1 MQTMNDTSSYP
12 CPWCGYYDLLV
23 QEKGM
28 ENIVHPAGECFV
40 MCDHCG
46 ATGPKA
52 KTKDEAIKKWNECVD
67 TACEIPDADDLTA
80 EEMRNITEEETDNIN
95 HPAHYCMGK
104 IETVEAISAALGDE
118 GFQSYCAGNVLK
130 YVWRYRHKGGKESL
144 EKARW
149 YLDRLI
155 AEVGK
160 GCG

>member
-1 MQTMNDTSSYP
+1 MKDINGKSSY
-12 CPWCGYYDLLV
+12 
-23 QEKGM
+23 
-28 ENIVHPAGECFV
+28 
-40 MCDHCG
+40 
-46 ATGPKA
+46 
-52 KTKDEAIKKWNECVD
+52 
-67 TACEIPDADDLTA
+67 CEIPDADDLTA
-80 EEMRNITEEETDNIN
+80 QEMRNITEEETDNIN

-104 IETVEAISAALGDE
+104 IETIEAISSALGDE
-118 GFQSYCAGNVLK
+118 GFQSYCAGNIIK

>member
-1 MQTMNDTSSYP
+1 MGDENLRDKLDRHFTATFKLDTSS
-12 CPWCGYYDLLV
+12 
-23 QEKGM
+23 
-28 ENIVHPAGECFV
+28 I
-40 MCDHCG
+40 
-46 ATGPKA
+46 
-52 KTKDEAIKKWNECVD
+52 DEVNEVD
-67 TACEIPDADDLTA
+67 
-80 EEMRNITEEETDNIN
+80 DNVN
-95 HPAHYCMGK
+95 HPAHYTMGR
-104 IETVEAISAALGDE
+104 IETIEAISAALGDE